1 MIALRLDQRDS
12 LRIGLLVLV
21 LMVGGCRS
29 SAPMDSSTVAKVVR
43 YSESAAESFA
53 EGDAEGAIQTF
64 RKAIHRSWAA
74 DDPYHAGTNA
84 YNMAAVLFDR
94 GKHADALDRLVDA
107 RVDLARAGSSAG
119 NTYLLEAKIAQAEGR
134 FSDASRMIGLANCSP
149 PPCSASDDNA
159 CRCAACQESKLDCV
173 PCLGK
178 KIADKKAA
186 QQCRAD
192 YQAQVHLARS
202 RLATEGYDLA
212 LASKHLVQA
221 SALVTKVCSDEL
233 RAEIHHAAAMIDLA
247 EGQFL
252 QAAAHFD
259 REVTHL
265 RLAGNYR
272 EIPEVLKVSAA
283 AYQQVE
289 RFDLASDR
297 LCRAARCLF
306 ARGEPKESWDVLQ
319 QALAFVDL
327 DPSMPNHIRL
337 MLTAKEIE
345 LVLTETSSAAEQTAR
360 AQLSSTGMLEQ

>member
-1 MIALRLDQRDS
+1 MIAWRLDQRD
-12 LRIGLLVLV
+12 LLQIGLLVLV
-21 LMVGGCRS
+21 VMVGGCRS
-29 SAPMDSSTVAKVVR
+29 SAPIESSTVAKVMR

-53 EGDAEGAIQTF
+53 EGDTEVAIQTF

-84 YNMAAVLFDR
+84 YNLAAVLFDR
-94 GKHADALDRLVDA
+94 GKHADALDWLVDA
-107 RVDLARAGSSAG
+107 RVDLARAGKSAG
-119 NTYLLEAKIAQAEGR
+119 NTFLLEAKIAQTEER
-134 FSDASRMIGLANCSP
+134 FQDASRMIGLANCSP
-149 PPCSASDDNA
+149 PPCTDSANKS
-159 CRCAACQESKLDCV
+159 CPCTACQESKLSCV

-178 KIADKKAA
+178 KIADEKAS
-186 QQCRAD
+186 QQCRDD

-202 RLATEGYDLA
+202 RLATDQYDLA

-221 SALVTKVCSDEL
+221 SALATKVCSDEL
-233 RAEIHHAAAMIDLA
+233 RGEIHHAAAMIDLA

-272 EIPEVLKVSAA
+272 KLPEVLKICAA
-283 AYQQVE
+283 AYQQVD

-306 ARGEPKESWDVLQ
+306 ARGEAKESWDVLQ
-319 QALAFVDL
+319 QALTFVDP
-327 DPSMPNHIRL
+327 DPSKPNHIRL
-337 MLTAKEIE
+337 VLTAREIE
-345 LVLTETSSAAEQTAR
+345 SVLAETAPADEKTALAR
-360 AQLSSTGMLEQ
+360 LLGTGMLE